1 MKFFT
6 IAFLLFELVLSSSS
20 KTLKDEAEE
29 FLRTFYADRYEMRFE
44 KFVIPAD
51 VKNKVEKSAG
61 QRFHNDFVYVWKIF
75 DGEKKIN
82 TAILDN
88 VNGKSLPITFLVIL
102 GNDGKVITSEIIKYR
117 ESYGGQVAEENW
129 LKQFK
134 GKDENSS
141 FQIGTEINSISGAT
155 ISVNSVTR
163 GIKKLVLLY
172 KELKNIL

>member
-6 IAFLLFELVLSSSS
+6 IAVLLLGFVFPNSNR
-20 KTLKDEAEE
+20 TLKDEAEE
-29 FLRTFYADRYEMRFE
+29 FLRSFYSNHCELRFE

-51 VKNKVEKSAG
+51 VKNRVEKSAG

-75 DGEKKIN
+75 EGDKKIS

-88 VNGKSLPITFLVIL
+88 VNGKSLPITFLVIID
-102 GNDGKVITSEIIKYR
+102 NEGKVITSEIIKYR
-117 ESYGGQVAEENW
+117 ESYGGQVTEENW

-141 FQIGTEINSISGAT
+141 FQIGKEINSISGAT

-163 GIKKLVLLY
+163 GIKKIVLLY
-172 KELKNIL
+172 KEVKNIL

>member
-6 IAFLLFELVLSSSS
+6 IAFLLFDLIFSNANR
-20 KTLKDEAEE
+20 TLKDEAEE
-29 FLRTFYADRYEMRFE
+29 FLRSYYSNRYELRFE
-44 KFVIPAD
+44 KFAIPAD

-75 DGEKKIN
+75 DGEKNIS

-102 GNDGKVITSEIIKYR
+102 DNDGKVITSEIIKYR
-117 ESYGGQVAEENW
+117 ESYGGQVTEENW

-134 GKDENSS
+134 GRDENSS
-141 FQIGTEINSISGAT
+141 FQIGKEINSISGAT

-172 KELKNIL
+172 KEVKNIL